1 MLYRDEREKTNQTI
15 FDMFMACHSQE
26 EIAEAAGVPQKTA
39 GDRIA
44 NFSDFGNIAKSAKTL
59 ANHED
64 SDFQIPLYN
73 VWTKSKIRTAQSY
86 EFLRTSLAVEI

>member
-1 MLYRDEREKTNQTI
+1 MRDEREKTNQTI

-26 EIAEAAGVPQKTA
+26 EIAEAVQVTQQTIDNKINDFT
-39 GDRIA
+39 
-44 NFSDFGNIAKSAKTL
+44 NFGNLAKNCKTL

-73 VWTKSKIRTAQSY
+73 VWTKSKITTA
-86 EFLRTSLAVEI
+86 

>member
-73 VWTKSKIRTAQSY
+73 VWTKSKICCN
-86 EFLRTSLAVEI
+86 LAILQECNKVS